1 MPATIA
7 PLAKFQFNQGNAPL
21 AGGLLFTYAAGTTTK
36 LATYTDSSGS
46 TPQTNPIVLDS
57 NGQCSPW
64 LIPGQLYKFVLS
76 PPTDTDPPSNP
87 YWVEDNVQASLYE
100 GVGQVFFQPEVQ
112 TATSGQT
119 IFTLTTI
126 TYAAGTAGAI
136 SVYQNGVRLVSSLDF
151 VETSN
156 TVVTMNTPAVAGDQ
170 FEFVAGQEV
179 GYPALASQA
188 VTSIPSITWTQASV
202 TGSPGLQSV
211 ATYEATTPGPW
222 LTGQGRCS
230 LSFDF
235 TSTNYFSANP
245 IAHFVMAVR
254 HNNSITTS
262 NDGHGAGIGN
272 TAGFAGF
279 GNEGNNSSPV
289 LFLETFYGATPPA
302 SNNYVWVNAEDSRAG
317 AFVDGTTYRMTID
330 STRAYDG
337 SMYIR
342 GRAWQQV
349 SIGGTTVWQLIVDTG
364 DNLDSN
370 AYATFLQ
377 SGVIFAMVFGSSL
390 TNWTLAFTNIVC
402 TWSDSGAPCDD
413 QSTKVSRYG
422 GQLYGALQYGTLTYT
437 DTNILGAET
446 GNANS
451 YVQRIIQNANAGAS
465 ASADIIVSNNLG
477 AAGSY
482 YGDFGINSSTFGGTG
497 SFSLPNAT
505 YLYAAN
511 GDLVIGTYT
520 ANGIHIVVNN
530 GATDSASVASSGMWT
545 FNQGVNLA
553 GTTSPMELAG
563 SVGLSGQVFTS
574 SGPGATPVWSSA
586 GSSMVYPSAGI
597 PSSTGTAWGASYG
610 VTGSGSVVLS
620 SSPTLV
626 TPALGVATATSI
638 TASSGITTP
647 SMNGGQIAGFRNW
660 VMNGDMSVPQA
671 GTSFA
676 LTGAAGYTLDG
687 CLCIAASSTPATFAQ
702 VAYTGNFQCALRVQR
717 NSGTSLTGVLVYT
730 QSFESRDVVKFAG
743 KTMTLSF
750 RARAGANFS
759 AASNQISVAFYYG
772 TGTDG
777 NMSAG
782 FTGQAQI
789 STNNVTLTTS
799 DAGFS
804 VQVAVPSNA
813 TQFAHYFTFAPTG
826 TAGTNDYFDITGV
839 QLEVGSVATPF
850 EQITYQQNLMRCM
863 RHYQSSYYGNPVG
876 SAGNQYCF
884 LGGPVL
890 QVPFQVPMRAVPTI
904 SYWDAAGAASKIST
918 FTTGLA
924 GTNGV
929 TPTIA
934 PVDVTI
940 NGFHVSSTTY
950 MGIAWAASARL

>member
-36 LATYTDSSGS
+36 LATYTDSTGAA
-46 TPQTNPIVLDS
+46 PQTNPIVLDS

-76 PPTDTDPPSNP
+76 PSTDTDPPSNP

-151 VETSN
+151 VETSS

-179 GYPALASQA
+179 GYPALASQV

-202 TGSPGLQSV
+202 TGSPGSQSV
-211 ATYEATTPGPW
+211 ATYEATNPGPW

-245 IAHFVMAVR
+245 LAHFVMAVR

-272 TAGFAGF
+272 TSGFAGF

-302 SNNYVWVNAEDSRAG
+302 SNNYVWVNAEDSRVG

-370 AYATFLQ
+370 SYATFLQ
-377 SGVIFAMVFGSSL
+377 SGIIFAMVFGSSL
-390 TNWTLAFTNIVC
+390 TNWTLAFTNIAC
-402 TWSDSGAPCDD
+402 TWSDAGAPCDD

-482 YGDFGINSSTFGGTG
+482 YGDFGINSSTFSGTG

-520 ANGIHIVVNN
+520 ANGIHIVVGN
-530 GATDSASVASSGMWT
+530 GATDSASVASSGLWT

-574 SGPGATPVWSSA
+574 SGPGATPTWSSA
-586 GSSMVYPSAGI
+586 GSSMVYPGAGI
-597 PSSTGTAWGASYG
+597 PSSTGATWGASYG

-620 SSPTLV
+620 TSPTLV
-626 TPALGVATATSI
+626 TPALGVATATSL

-647 SMNGGQIAGFRNW
+647 NVNGDQLAGFRNW
-660 VMNGDMSVPQA
+660 VLNGDMSVAQD
-671 GTSFA
+671 GTSFSLPA
-676 LTGAAGYTLDG
+676 SGSYTLDG
-687 CLCIAASSTPATFAQ
+687 YQITGMSGDFTISQ
-702 VAYTGNFQCALRVQR
+702 VAYTGNFQYALRVQR
-717 NSGTSLTGVLVYT
+717 NSGGTSGPTSYVY
-730 QSFESRDVVKFAG
+730 QSFETRDVVKFAG
-743 KTMTLSF
+743 KTMMFSF
-750 RARAGANFS
+750 RARAG
-759 AASNQISVAFYYG
+759 SNYSPTSSFLGITLLYG

-777 NMSAG
+777 NLYTG
-782 FTGQAQI
+782 FTGQ
-789 STNNVTLTTS
+789 STITGQNVTLTTS
-799 DAGFS
+799 DQQFTVGPFT
-804 VQVAVPSNA
+804 VPSNA
-813 TQFAHYFTFAPTG
+813 TQFGFSVGVAPTG
-826 TAGTNDYFDITGV
+826 TAGAADYFDITGV

-850 EQITYQQNLMRCM
+850 EQITYQQNLRRCL
-863 RHYQSSYYGNPVG
+863 RY
-876 SAGNQYCF
+876 
-884 LGGPVL
+884 L
-890 QVPFQVPMRAVPTI
+890 QVTNLFIRAQAAVQVFYWLIYTEIMRGTPSAAI
-904 SYWDAAGAASKIST
+904 SNQAYSSASGGGITNTSN
-918 FTTGLA
+918 TG
-924 GTNGV
+924 TE
-929 TPTIA
+929 
-934 PVDVTI
+934 I
-940 NGFHVSSTTY
+940 NF
-950 MGIAWAASARL
+950 IASAVGGFMYCTITAACRL